1 MFPCLGVAPMVQ
13 DAKQVAMDTNNPA
26 ACSRWRDSNRGVS
39 LTVFALYLRHVLI
52 PLTQRYVTE
61 AVLQIFLSY

>member
-1 MFPCLGVAPMVQ
+1 MEFIILGVAPMVQ

-39 LTVFALYLRHVLI
+39 FVVFDPVTKL
-52 PLTQRYVTE
+52 PLK
-61 AVLQIFLSY
+61 IS